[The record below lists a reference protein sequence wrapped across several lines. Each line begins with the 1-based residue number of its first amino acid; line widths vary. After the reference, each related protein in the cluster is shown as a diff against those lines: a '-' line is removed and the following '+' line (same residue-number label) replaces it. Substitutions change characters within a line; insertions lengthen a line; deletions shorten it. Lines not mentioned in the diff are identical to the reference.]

1 MIGRF
6 IFECDTELFDVACDA
21 AKCLLDMPSE
31 KAVATSQTDGEG
43 NNEVLMVATR
53 LKKSI
58 RVRQA
63 RP

>member
-6 IFECDTELFDVACDA
+6 IFECDTEHFDVACDA

-31 KAVATSQTDGEG
+31 KSVATSVTDGDG
-43 NNEVLMVATR
+43 NNAVMMFATR

-58 RVRQA
+58 RVRQV